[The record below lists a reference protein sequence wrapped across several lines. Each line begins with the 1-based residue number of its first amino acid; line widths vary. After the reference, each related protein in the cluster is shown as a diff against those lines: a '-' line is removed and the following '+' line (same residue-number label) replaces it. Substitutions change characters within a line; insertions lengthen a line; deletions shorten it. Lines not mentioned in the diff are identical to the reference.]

1 MNLSAIAENLKCVRD
16 EIEESRKRS
25 LTGEE
30 VKLIAVTKT
39 HGVDIMEEA
48 INLGVTDVGENKVQE
63 LTEKMDLIGDKVRYH
78 MIGNLQSNKVKY
90 IYRDVALIHSLDRS
104 SLAKEIE
111 KRAKQTDHIVPCLLQ
126 VNIGDEVSKGGLAYE
141 GVLPFLESILDYK
154 HIKVDGLMA
163 IAPNVEDEAYLR
175 KLFRKMFALKEDI
188 NNRNYEGVDMTYLS
202 MGMSNDF
209 SIAIEE
215 GANMVRVGS
224 RIFGKRHY

>member
-1 MNLSAIAENLKCVRD
+1 MSVMEENLKRVRE
-16 EIEESRKRS
+16 EIEKSREHS
-25 LTGEE
+25 VTGEE

-39 HGVDIMEEA
+39 HGVDAIEEA
-48 INLGVTDVGENKVQE
+48 IKLGVTDIGENKVQE
-63 LTEKMDLIGDKVRYH
+63 LTEKMDIIGDKVRYH

-90 IYRDVALIHSLDRS
+90 IYRDVALIHSLDRL

-111 KRAKQTDHIVPCLLQ
+111 KRAEQTDHIVPCLVQ
-126 VNIGDEVSKGGLAYE
+126 VNIGDEASKGGLAYD
-141 GVLPFLESILDYK
+141 GVLPFLESILDYE
-154 HIKVDGLMA
+154 HIKVEGLMA

-188 NNRNYEGVDMTYLS
+188 ERRRYEGVHMNHLS

-209 SIAIEE
+209 IIAIEE

>member
-1 MNLSAIAENLKCVRD
+1 MEENLKRVRE
-16 EIEESRKRS
+16 EIEKSREHS
-25 LTGEE
+25 VTGEE

-39 HGVDIMEEA
+39 HGVDAIEEA
-48 INLGVTDVGENKVQE
+48 IKLGVTDIGENKVQE
-63 LTEKMDLIGDKVRYH
+63 LTEKMDIIGDKVRYH

-90 IYRDVALIHSLDRS
+90 IYRDVALIHSLDRL

-111 KRAKQTDHIVPCLLQ
+111 KRAEQTDHIVPCLVQ
-126 VNIGDEVSKGGLAYE
+126 VNIGDEASKGGLAYD
-141 GVLPFLESILDYK
+141 GVLPFLESILDYE
-154 HIKVDGLMA
+154 HIKVEGLMA

-188 NNRNYEGVDMTYLS
+188 ERRRYEGVHMNHLS

-209 SIAIEE
+209 TIAIEE

>member
-1 MNLSAIAENLKCVRD
+1 MSVMEENLKRVRE
-16 EIEESRKRS
+16 EIEKSREHS
-25 LTGEE
+25 VTGEE

-39 HGVDIMEEA
+39 HGVDAIEEA
-48 INLGVTDVGENKVQE
+48 IKLGVTDIGENIVQE
-63 LTEKMDLIGDKVRYH
+63 LTEKMDIIGDKVRYH

-90 IYRDVALIHSLDRS
+90 IYRDVALIHSLDRL

-111 KRAKQTDHIVPCLLQ
+111 KRAEQTDHIVPCLVQ
-126 VNIGDEVSKGGLAYE
+126 VNIGDEASKGGLAYD
-141 GVLPFLESILDYK
+141 GVLPFLESILDYE
-154 HIKVDGLMA
+154 HIKVEGLMA

-188 NNRNYEGVDMTYLS
+188 EKRRYEGVHMNHLS

-209 SIAIEE
+209 TIAIEE

>member
-1 MNLSAIAENLKCVRD
+1 MSVMEENLKRVRED
-16 EIEESRKRS
+16 IEKSREHS
-25 LTGEE
+25 VTGEE

-39 HGVDIMEEA
+39 HGVDAIEEA
-48 INLGVTDVGENKVQE
+48 IKLGVTDIGENKVQE
-63 LTEKMDLIGDKVRYH
+63 LTEKMDIIGDKVRYH

-90 IYRDVALIHSLDRS
+90 IYRDVALIHSLDRL

-111 KRAKQTDHIVPCLLQ
+111 KRAEQTDHIVPCLVQ
-126 VNIGDEVSKGGLAYE
+126 VNIGDEASKGGLAYD
-141 GVLPFLESILDYK
+141 GVLPFLESILDYE
-154 HIKVDGLMA
+154 HIKVEGLMA

-188 NNRNYEGVDMTYLS
+188 ERRRYEGVHMNHLS

-209 SIAIEE
+209 TIAIEE

>member
-1 MNLSAIAENLKCVRD
+1 MSVMEENLKRVRE
-16 EIEESRKRS
+16 EIEKSREHS
-25 LTGEE
+25 VTGEE

-39 HGVDIMEEA
+39 HGVDAIEEA
-48 INLGVTDVGENKVQE
+48 IKLGVTDIGENKVQE
-63 LTEKMDLIGDKVRYH
+63 LSEKMDIIGDKVRYH

-90 IYRDVALIHSLDRS
+90 IYRDVALIHSLDRL

-111 KRAKQTDHIVPCLLQ
+111 KRAEQTDHIVPCLVQ
-126 VNIGDEVSKGGLAYE
+126 VNIGDEASKGGLAYD
-141 GVLPFLESILDYK
+141 GVLPFLESILDYE
-154 HIKVDGLMA
+154 HIKVEGLMA

-188 NNRNYEGVDMTYLS
+188 ERRRYEGVHMNHLS

-209 SIAIEE
+209 TIAIDE

>member
-1 MNLSAIAENLKCVRD
+1 MSAMEENLKRVRD
-16 EIEESRKRS
+16 EIEKCREHS

-39 HGVDIMEEA
+39 HGVDVMKEA
-48 INLGVTDVGENKVQE
+48 IDLGVTDVGENKVQE

-90 IYRDVALIHSLDRS
+90 IYQDVALIHSLDRS

-111 KRAKQTDHIVPCLLQ
+111 KRAEQTDHIVPCLLQ
-126 VNIGDEVSKGGLAYE
+126 VNIGDEASKGGLAYD

-163 IAPNVEDEAYLR
+163 IAPNTEDEAYLR

-188 NNRNYEGVDMTYLS
+188 EGRHYEGVHMTHLS

-209 SIAIEE
+209 GIAIEE

>member
-1 MNLSAIAENLKCVRD
+1 MSVMEENLKRVRE
-16 EIEESRKRS
+16 EIEKSREHS
-25 LTGEE
+25 VTGEE

-39 HGVDIMEEA
+39 HGVDAIEEA
-48 INLGVTDVGENKVQE
+48 IKLGVTDIGENKVQE
-63 LTEKMDLIGDKVRYH
+63 LTEKMDIIGDKVRYH

-90 IYRDVALIHSLDRS
+90 IYRDVALIHSLDRL

-111 KRAKQTDHIVPCLLQ
+111 KRAEQTDHIVPCLVQ
-126 VNIGDEVSKGGLAYE
+126 VNIGDEASKGGLAYD
-141 GVLPFLESILDYK
+141 GVLPFLESVLDYE
-154 HIKVDGLMA
+154 HIKVEGLMA

-188 NNRNYEGVDMTYLS
+188 ERRRYEGVHMNHLS

-209 SIAIEE
+209 TIAIEE

>member
-1 MNLSAIAENLKCVRD
+1 MSVMEENLKRVRE
-16 EIEESRKRS
+16 EIEKSREHS
-25 LTGEE
+25 VTGEE

-39 HGVDIMEEA
+39 HGVDAIEEA
-48 INLGVTDVGENKVQE
+48 IELGVTDIGENKVQE
-63 LTEKMDLIGDKVRYH
+63 LTEKMDIIGDKVRYH

-90 IYRDVALIHSLDRS
+90 IYRDVALIHSLDRL

-111 KRAKQTDHIVPCLLQ
+111 KRAEQTDHIVPCLVQ
-126 VNIGDEVSKGGLAYE
+126 VNIGDEASKGGLAYD
-141 GVLPFLESILDYK
+141 GVLPFLEFILDYE
-154 HIKVDGLMA
+154 HIKVEGLMA

-175 KLFRKMFALKEDI
+175 KLFRKMFTLKEDI
-188 NNRNYEGVDMTYLS
+188 ERRRYEGVHMNHLS

-209 SIAIEE
+209 TIAIEE

>member
-1 MNLSAIAENLKCVRD
+1 MEENLKRVRE
-16 EIEESRKRS
+16 EIEKSREHS
-25 LTGEE
+25 VTGEE

-39 HGVDIMEEA
+39 HGVDAIEEA
-48 INLGVTDVGENKVQE
+48 IKLGVTDIGENKVQE
-63 LTEKMDLIGDKVRYH
+63 LSEKMDIIGDKVRYH

-90 IYRDVALIHSLDRS
+90 IYRDVALIHSLDRL

-111 KRAKQTDHIVPCLLQ
+111 KRAEQTDHIVPCLVQ
-126 VNIGDEVSKGGLAYE
+126 VNIGDEASKGGLAYD
-141 GVLPFLESILDYK
+141 GVLPFLESILDYE
-154 HIKVDGLMA
+154 HIKVEGLMA

-188 NNRNYEGVDMTYLS
+188 ERRRYEGVHMNHLS

-209 SIAIEE
+209 TIAIEE

>member
-1 MNLSAIAENLKCVRD
+1 MSVMEKNLKRVRE
-16 EIEESRKRS
+16 EIEKSREHS
-25 LTGEE
+25 VTGEE

-39 HGVDIMEEA
+39 HGVDAIEEA
-48 INLGVTDVGENKVQE
+48 IKLGVTDIGENKVQE
-63 LTEKMDLIGDKVRYH
+63 LTEKMDIIGDKVRYH

-90 IYRDVALIHSLDRS
+90 IYRDVALIHSLDRL

-111 KRAKQTDHIVPCLLQ
+111 KRAEQTDHIVPCLVQ
-126 VNIGDEVSKGGLAYE
+126 VNIGDEASKGGLAYD
-141 GVLPFLESILDYK
+141 GVLPFLESVLDYE
-154 HIKVDGLMA
+154 HIKVEGLMA

-188 NNRNYEGVDMTYLS
+188 ERRRYEGVHMNHLS

-209 SIAIEE
+209 TIAIEE

>member
-1 MNLSAIAENLKCVRD
+1 MSVMEENLKRVRE
-16 EIEESRKRS
+16 EIEKSREHS
-25 LTGEE
+25 VTGEE

-39 HGVDIMEEA
+39 HGVDAIEEA
-48 INLGVTDVGENKVQE
+48 IKLGVTDIGENKVQE
-63 LTEKMDLIGDKVRYH
+63 LTEKMDIIGDKVRYH

-90 IYRDVALIHSLDRS
+90 IYRDVALIHSLDRL

-111 KRAKQTDHIVPCLLQ
+111 KRAEQTDHIVPCLVQ
-126 VNIGDEVSKGGLAYE
+126 VNIGDEASKGGLAYD
-141 GVLPFLESILDYK
+141 GVLPFLESILDYE
-154 HIKVDGLMA
+154 HIKVEGLMA
-163 IAPNVEDEAYLR
+163 IALNVEDEAYLR

-188 NNRNYEGVDMTYLS
+188 ERRRYEGVHMNHLS

-209 SIAIEE
+209 TIAIEE

>member
-1 MNLSAIAENLKCVRD
+1 MSSICDELKRVRE
-16 EIEESRKRS
+16 EIEEARRHS
-25 LTGEE
+25 LTGEP
-30 VKLIAVTKT
+30 VQLIAVTKT
-39 HGVDIMEEA
+39 HGVDAIEEA
-48 INLGVTDVGENKVQE
+48 LTCGVTDIGENKVQE
-63 LTEKMDLIGDKVRYH
+63 LTKKIDAIGPRVRYH

-188 NNRNYEGVDMTYLS
+188 NNRNYEGVDMTHLS

-224 RIFGKRHY
+224 RIFGKRH